1 MPELVTHKAS
11 DLKPQ
16 TRAALEAE
24 FGRFLRDNDEVS
36 ITTKTPS
43 EEERQ
48 AALLRLEAHYALM
61 DERTKDIPD
70 EEIEEIMLEAIRSV
84 RPGYEERR

>member
-11 DLKPQ
+11 DLQPQ

-24 FGRFLRDNDEVS
+24 FGRFLRDSDEVS
-36 ITTKTPS
+36 ITTKAPS

-48 AALLRLEAHYALM
+48 AALRRLEAHYARM
-61 DERTKDIPD
+61 DERTKDIPE
-70 EEIEEIMLEAIRSV
+70 EEIEEIMLEALRSV
-84 RPGYEERR
+84 RPDYQERR